1 MMNLRSSPILGVVAA
16 VVVIVA
22 AVLAF
27 KGCGKSANSTLEGN
41 EIRQRCLACGYEW
54 RMNSK
59 GRLEEAREDPT
70 GCRFT
75 HCPKC
80 DQWRGAALVKCP
92 ECGKD
97 MPNII
102 VHEQDGTVYTTE
114 RGLCDGCAEKHGGQ
128 PVDE

>member
-1 MMNLRSSPILGVVAA
+1 MGKVPHQIRTKRKTITIQELAA
-16 VVVIVA
+16 LYRA
-22 AVLAF
+22 
-27 KGCGKSANSTLEGN
+27 E
-41 EIRQRCLACGYEW
+41 
-54 RMNSK
+54 

-114 RGLCDGCAEKHGGQ
+114 RGLCDECAEKHGGQ
-128 PVDE
+128 PVDELGGTFEDE